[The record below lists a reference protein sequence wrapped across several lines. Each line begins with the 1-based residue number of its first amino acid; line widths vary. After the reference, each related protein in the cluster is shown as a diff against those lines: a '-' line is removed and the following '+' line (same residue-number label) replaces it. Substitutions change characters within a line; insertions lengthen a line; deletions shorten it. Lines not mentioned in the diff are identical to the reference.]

1 MFAFWWVKA
10 HLNRQNMLI
19 SIQDIRD
26 NIDETKEE
34 TAFIQN
40 FEKPFLESDRAPYYL
55 WHENGV
61 LYDGERVVR
70 LRNKA
75 NIPPENLNLPDEILA
90 IQQQEEDLI
99 KISSPEESRHF
110 FINDKLS
117 PLKDLGL
124 IE

>member
-1 MFAFWWVKA
+1 
-10 HLNRQNMLI
+10 
-19 SIQDIRD
+19 
-26 NIDETKEE
+26 
-34 TAFIQN
+34 
-40 FEKPFLESDRAPYYL
+40 
-55 WHENGV
+55 